1 MLSNPEVKFPEDFEV
16 YDPKVDNK
24 FRLTNSGL
32 SGSKVIEYLAIP
44 RNAGTYKIP
53 AVKFSYFDI
62 NSRSYKTLTTEEY
75 ELHVEKGAGNAAQT
89 ISKLYKQEE
98 VESIERGY
106 SFYQAE

>member
-1 MLSNPEVKFPEDFEV
+1 M
-16 YDPKVDNK
+16 DNK

-89 ISKLYKQEE
+89 IANFTSKEELKVLNEDIRFIKQNN
-98 VESIERGY
+98 VTLSPKVISSSVR
-106 SFYQAE
+106 